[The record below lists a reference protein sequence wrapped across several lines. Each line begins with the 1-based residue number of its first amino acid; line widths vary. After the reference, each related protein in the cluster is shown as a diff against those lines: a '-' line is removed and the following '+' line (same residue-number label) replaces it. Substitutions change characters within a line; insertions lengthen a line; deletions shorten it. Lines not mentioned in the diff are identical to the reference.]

1 MLIEFTFNP
10 KLLCIL
16 VFPIFKELE
25 RFISGQ
31 ILKDKDH
38 NLFKIFRIL
47 LSNQFSIIFLLIFK
61 CKNKSQKKDISQ
73 EETPEKDNENEEK
86 DERTSSAITMAETE
100 IKRSNKKKKI
110 KSILFLCLLSI
121 LYFCSYFYNYYVR
134 NSIFRLCRNSI
145 GIIFEIIILY
155 LLSFFILKAKYYKH
169 HYFSIS
175 VILITLIV
183 LFILYLKQV
192 NDSEY
197 SIYNSIW
204 YYFVYYCLYG
214 SFNILIKKYLSVYYY
229 SLYFILLIMSTF
241 SCFLMLFYDIVAF
254 FANRKLSGI
263 IVSFAENLNSV
274 GSVFLFIV
282 DLLFLFISNLGMF
295 WTIYYFTPFHLIIVE
310 FISELIN
317 YYIKLI
323 QYKQGQVIDNGKYDF
338 IFNTNN
344 IALFS
349 VIFLIN
355 LICSLIFNEIF
366 ILKFCK
372 LEYNTKKYIKER
384 AENDISSIF
393 VENIS
398 VNSSNDN

>member
-31 ILKDKDH
+31 LLKDKDH

-100 IKRSNKKKKI
+100 IKRSKKKKKI

-134 NSIFRLCRNSI
+134 NSILRLCRNSI

-349 VIFLIN
+349 VIF
-355 LICSLIFNEIF
+355 
-366 ILKFCK
+366 
-372 LEYNTKKYIKER
+372 
-384 AENDISSIF
+384 
-393 VENIS
+393 
-398 VNSSNDN
+398 

>member
-31 ILKDKDH
+31 LLKDKDH

-100 IKRSNKKKKI
+100 IKRSKKKKKI

-134 NSIFRLCRNSI
+134 NSILRLCRNSI

-155 LLSFFILKAKYYKH
+155 LLSLFILKEKYYKH

-175 VILITLIV
+175 IILVTLIL
-183 LFILYLKQV
+183 LFILYLKEV
-192 NDSEY
+192 DDSEY
-197 SIYNSIW
+197 SIYHSIW

-214 SFNILIKKYLSVYYY
+214 SFNILIKKYLSIYYY

-241 SCFLMLFYDIVAF
+241 SCFLMLFYDIIVF
-254 FANRKLSGI
+254 FVNRDLSGI
-263 IVSFAENLNSV
+263 IVSFDKHLNSV

-282 DLLFLFISNLGMF
+282 DLLFLFLSNLGMF

-310 FISELIN
+310 FVSELIN
-317 YYIKLI
+317 YYIQLI
-323 QYKQGQVIDNGKYDF
+323 QYKQGEVVEYNF

-393 VENIS
+393 VENIT

>member
-31 ILKDKDH
+31 LLKDKDH

-100 IKRSNKKKKI
+100 IKRSKKKKKI

-155 LLSFFILKAKYYKH
+155 LLSFLILKAKYYKH

-393 VENIS
+393 VENIT
-398 VNSSNDN
+398 VNS

>member
-31 ILKDKDH
+31 LLKDKDH

-121 LYFCSYFYNYYVR
+121 LYFWSYFYNYYVR

-393 VENIS
+393 VENIT
-398 VNSSNDN
+398 VNSWNDN

>member
-1 MLIEFTFNP
+1 M
-10 KLLCIL
+10 
-16 VFPIFKELE
+16 
-25 RFISGQ
+25 
-31 ILKDKDH
+31 
-38 NLFKIFRIL
+38 
-47 LSNQFSIIFLLIFK
+47 
-61 CKNKSQKKDISQ
+61 
-73 EETPEKDNENEEK
+73 
-86 DERTSSAITMAETE
+86 
-100 IKRSNKKKKI
+100 
-110 KSILFLCLLSI
+110 
-121 LYFCSYFYNYYVR
+121 
-134 NSIFRLCRNSI
+134 
-145 GIIFEIIILY
+145 
-155 LLSFFILKAKYYKH
+155 
-169 HYFSIS
+169 
-175 VILITLIV
+175 
-183 LFILYLKQV
+183 KQV

-295 WTIYYFTPFHLIIVE
+295 WTIYYFTPVHLIIVE

-393 VENIS
+393 VENIT
-398 VNSSNDN
+398 VNS

>member
-31 ILKDKDH
+31 LLKDKDH

-100 IKRSNKKKKI
+100 IKRSKKKKKI

-155 LLSFFILKAKYYKH
+155 LLSFFILKTKYYKH

-393 VENIS
+393 VENIT
-398 VNSSNDN
+398 VNS

>member
-1 MLIEFTFNP
+1 MLLEFTFNP

-31 ILKDKDH
+31 LLKDKDH

-100 IKRSNKKKKI
+100 IKRSKKKKKI

-393 VENIS
+393 VENIT
-398 VNSSNDN
+398 VNS

>member
-31 ILKDKDH
+31 LLKDKDH

-100 IKRSNKKKKI
+100 IKRSKKKKKI

-393 VENIS
+393 VENIT
-398 VNSSNDN
+398 VNS

>member
-31 ILKDKDH
+31 LLKDKDH

-86 DERTSSAITMAETE
+86 DEHTNSAITMAETE

-349 VIFLIN
+349 VIFFIN

-393 VENIS
+393 VENIT
-398 VNSSNDN
+398 VNS

>member
-31 ILKDKDH
+31 LLKDKDH

-393 VENIS
+393 VENIT
-398 VNSSNDN
+398 VNS

>member
-31 ILKDKDH
+31 LLKDKDH

-192 NDSEY
+192 NNSEY

-393 VENIS
+393 VENIT
-398 VNSSNDN
+398 VNS

>member
-31 ILKDKDH
+31 LLKDKDH

-155 LLSFFILKAKYYKH
+155 LLSFFILKTKYYKH

-393 VENIS
+393 VENIT
-398 VNSSNDN
+398 VNS

>member
-31 ILKDKDH
+31 LLKDKDH

-349 VIFLIN
+349 VIFIN

-393 VENIS
+393 VENIT
-398 VNSSNDN
+398 VNS

>member
-31 ILKDKDH
+31 LLKDKDH

-100 IKRSNKKKKI
+100 IKRSKKKKKI

-241 SCFLMLFYDIVAF
+241 SCFLMLLYDIVAF

-349 VIFLIN
+349 VIFFIN

-393 VENIS
+393 VENIT
-398 VNSSNDN
+398 VNS

>member
-31 ILKDKDH
+31 LLKDKDH

-349 VIFLIN
+349 VIFFIN

-393 VENIS
+393 VENIT
-398 VNSSNDN
+398 VNS

>member
-31 ILKDKDH
+31 LLKDKDH

-100 IKRSNKKKKI
+100 IKRSKKKKKI

-349 VIFLIN
+349 VIFFIN

-393 VENIS
+393 VENIT
-398 VNSSNDN
+398 VNS

>member
-31 ILKDKDH
+31 LLKDKDH

-100 IKRSNKKKKI
+100 IKRSKKKKKI

-214 SFNILIKKYLSVYYY
+214 SFNVLIKKYLSVYYY

-349 VIFLIN
+349 VIFFIN

-393 VENIS
+393 VENIT
-398 VNSSNDN
+398 VNC

>member
-31 ILKDKDH
+31 LLKDKGH

-100 IKRSNKKKKI
+100 IKRSKKKKKI

-349 VIFLIN
+349 VIFFIN

-393 VENIS
+393 VENIT
-398 VNSSNDN
+398 VNS